1 MIGCWNIRG
10 AGSKRSLL
18 AMQDL
23 KYRHKLDMLVILEPR
38 ISSSKARKVI
48 SQLGFPKAEIS
59 DAVGFSGGIWL
70 LWDDSKLNLRVIHCM
85 DQAVSVCVETAGGTS
100 WIFTAVYGHPC
111 PSKRSYLWQ
120 NLSIIAASWNLPWVV
135 CGDFN
140 DILFEDEKL
149 GKLSGKSR
157 GFKDW
162 FDQHG
167 LIDLGFL
174 GPKFTWVNKRF
185 GGDFV
190 MKRLDRAIC
199 NKEWRVF
206 FPEAFVRH
214 LPRRCSDHSPILLSL
229 NSDKIPSSELKPFRF
244 EAMWLKHCLFPEFI
258 KAEWKN
264 LEGSVS
270 SKLDNLIP
278 LLREWNTQVFGQIF
292 QKKKRILARL
302 QGIQR
307 SLCKGFSPFLSNL
320 EKHLQQEFEDLLDQE
335 DVFWKQKSRV
345 SWLQGGD
352 RNTKFFHITTLV
364 RRRRNRIERLKD
376 INGDWISSKEGL
388 KTLAV
393 EYFHG
398 LFLDDVVDIIRSP
411 LPSLFPHIPEA
422 DLAAVSKEVTAKEVQ
437 DALFAIGPYKAPGPD
452 GYSAIFFHNCWS
464 LCRKDIEDLVFKCF
478 SSGSVPEYL
487 NSTLVTLV
495 PKIINPQSMLQ
506 FRPIS
511 LCNTLYKVVSKI
523 IVGRLRPL
531 MCKLVSPN
539 QVSFVPGRQISDNIF
554 IAQEVLHRFYRA
566 RGKTG
571 YIAWKIDLS
580 KAYDRL
586 KWSFIEQTLE
596 EIGIGETSLQL
607 IMSCVKNVSYRVLM
621 NGELTASFKPQR
633 GVRQGDPL
641 SPYLFVL
648 CMEKLSHII
657 AARVLKKEWKAVR
670 AARSGPLISHLFFA
684 DDLILFGEASVQQ
697 AMVMKNSLEEFCELS
712 GQQVNFEKSLLYISA
727 NTKPDLVDQIEQTCG
742 VTRSVDMGNYL
753 GVPLVQG
760 RVTKATYKGVL
771 VKVQAKLSAWKSQLL
786 SMASRITLI
795 QSVVSSIPLY
805 TMQTA
810 KLPQALCDDLDKSS
824 KSFLWGSSEN
834 HHKTHLVKW
843 DTVCLPK
850 RLGGLGIKK
859 AALMNQAMLS
869 KASWRI
875 VAGDS
880 GLWAAMLRKKYLKG
894 SCCFDAYADNCTLAS
909 SSWKGLIYGAAIL
922 NNGLKWRVGDGTRV
936 KFWTDTWIGDIPL
949 IDTKFPLSDQL
960 DKSET
965 VSNYFSRTGWNINKL
980 LQVLLPEAVMRIVSI
995 HVDIEGN
1002 LPDTCIWGP
1011 TSNGVFSVKTAYEL
1025 SARFNDVPGSPWNFI
1040 WNLKIPPRV
1049 KMFIWLLTQKKI
1061 LTNVQRVRR
1070 KLSRDPSCPLCH
1082 YHEESLQHLFI
1093 SCPRVL
1099 TLWRSFYLP
1108 EGLLN
1113 FFSSDFDSWLK
1124 ENLCYNAGHLWNLKW
1139 CSVFAVACWFIWKWR
1154 CCSIFEPQFQMPC
1167 RPKQSIVEY
1176 LLEWDKANNLL
1187 KKTTSQTQ
1195 MFLAWQPPPC
1205 GFSKLNIDGSRVS
1218 ASGCIAAGGIIR
1230 NSEGSWIAGFSAN
1243 LGHGEVLVAEAWAL
1257 YYGLNLA
1264 WQMGLRQITV
1274 NSDSAL
1280 VVDMVNGEWVDSHPM
1295 SVLLTKCR
1303 ELLKS
1308 QWNCSILHVYRETNF
1323 AADFLAKMG
1332 HHKELGYHE
1341 LSSPPDLMQP
1351 ILDADKNGLLR
1362 PRFVSV

>member
-1 MIGCWNIRG
+1 PAIVWRPCSKNSPHDSTITSVSELDQGLFNLRRPVTSFDNEGLETGEVVARRNDFSSTTMTRAPNIISRVSRDDDQDMEIQDLWDSESVQLDFKVG
-10 AGSKRSLL
+10 EALIVDVSACCAEDGKAQGLKGSKRSLL

-38 ISSSKARKVI
+38 ISSSKAWKVI

-70 LWDDSKLNLRVIHCM
+70 LWDDAKFNLRVIHCM
-85 DQAVSVCVETAGGTS
+85 DQAVSVCVETAG
-100 WIFTAVYGHPC
+100 
-111 PSKRSYLWQ
+111 
-120 NLSIIAASWNLPWVV
+120 
-135 CGDFN
+135 
-140 DILFEDEKL
+140 
-149 GKLSGKSR
+149 

-174 GPKFTWVNKRF
+174 GPKFTWVNKRV

-199 NKEWRVF
+199 NKEWR
-206 FPEAFVRH
+206 
-214 LPRRCSDHSPILLSL
+214 
-229 NSDKIPSSELKPFRF
+229 K
-244 EAMWLKHCLFPEFI
+244 
-258 KAEWKN
+258 
-264 LEGSVS
+264 
-270 SKLDNLIP
+270 
-278 LLREWNTQVFGQIF
+278 
-292 QKKKRILARL
+292 
-302 QGIQR
+302 
-307 SLCKGFSPFLSNL
+307 
-320 EKHLQQEFEDLLDQE
+320 
-335 DVFWKQKSRV
+335 
-345 SWLQGGD
+345 
-352 RNTKFFHITTLV
+352 
-364 RRRRNRIERLKD
+364 RRNRIERLKD

-388 KTLAV
+388 KALAV

-422 DLAAVSKEVTAKEVQ
+422 DLAVVSKEVTEKEVQ
-437 DALFAIGPYKAPGPD
+437 DALFAIGPYKAPGSD

-464 LCRKDIEDLVFKCF
+464 LCRKDIEVLVFKCF

-487 NSTLVTLV
+487 NNTLVTLV
-495 PKIINPQSMLQ
+495 PKITNPQSMLQ

-539 QVSFVPGRQISDNIF
+539 QLALFLDGKFQIIF
-554 IAQEVLHRFYRA
+554 SLPKRFC
-566 RGKTG
+566 
-571 YIAWKIDLS
+571 IDS
-580 KAYDRL
+580 
-586 KWSFIEQTLE
+586 IEQE
-596 EIGIGETSLQL
+596 
-607 IMSCVKNVSYRVLM
+607 
-621 NGELTASFKPQR
+621 
-633 GVRQGDPL
+633 
-641 SPYLFVL
+641 
-648 CMEKLSHII
+648 LSHII

-697 AMVMKNSLEEFCELS
+697 AMEF
-712 GQQVNFEKSLLYISA
+712 
-727 NTKPDLVDQIEQTCG
+727 
-742 VTRSVDMGNYL
+742 
-753 GVPLVQG
+753 LVQG

-771 VKVQAKLSAWKSQLL
+771 VKVQAKLFAWKSQLL
-786 SMASRITLI
+786 SMAGRITLI

-810 KLPQALCDDLDKSS
+810 KLPQALCEDLDKSS

-850 RLGGLGIKK
+850 RLGG
-859 AALMNQAMLS
+859 
-869 KASWRI
+869 
-875 VAGDS
+875 
-880 GLWAAMLRKKYLKG
+880 
-894 SCCFDAYADNCTLAS
+894 SCCFDAYDDNCTLAS

-936 KFWTDTWIGDIPL
+936 KFWTDTWIGDVPL

-965 VSNYFSRTGWNINKL
+965 MSNYFSRTGWNINKL
-980 LQVLLPEAVMRIVSI
+980 LQVLLPEAVMRIV
-995 HVDIEGN
+995 N
-1002 LPDTCIWGP
+1002 
-1011 TSNGVFSVKTAYEL
+1011 
-1025 SARFNDVPGSPWNFI
+1025 
-1040 WNLKIPPRV
+1040 PPRV
-1049 KMFIWLLTQKKI
+1049 KMFTWLLTQKKI

-1070 KLSRDPSCPLCH
+1070 HLSRDPSCPLCH

-1093 SCPRVL
+1093 SCPHVL
-1099 TLWRSFYLP
+1099 ALWRSFYLP

-1124 ENLCYNAGHLWNLKW
+1124 ENLCYNAGHLRNLKW
-1139 CSVFAVACWFIWKWR
+1139 CSYLSNSDV
-1154 CCSIFEPQFQMPC
+1154 PC
-1167 RPKQSIVEY
+1167 
-1176 LLEWDKANNLL
+1176 
-1187 KKTTSQTQ
+1187 
-1195 MFLAWQPPPC
+1195 LAASSLC
-1205 GFSKLNIDGSRVS
+1205 FSKLNIDGSRVS

-1264 WQMGLRQITV
+1264 WQMGLRQITL

-1280 VVDMVNGEWVDSHPM
+1280 VVDMING
-1295 SVLLTKCR
+1295 
-1303 ELLKS
+1303 
-1308 QWNCSILHVYRETNF
+1308 
-1323 AADFLAKMG
+1323 
-1332 HHKELGYHE
+1332 
-1341 LSSPPDLMQP
+1341 
-1351 ILDADKNGLLR
+1351 
-1362 PRFVSV
+1362 